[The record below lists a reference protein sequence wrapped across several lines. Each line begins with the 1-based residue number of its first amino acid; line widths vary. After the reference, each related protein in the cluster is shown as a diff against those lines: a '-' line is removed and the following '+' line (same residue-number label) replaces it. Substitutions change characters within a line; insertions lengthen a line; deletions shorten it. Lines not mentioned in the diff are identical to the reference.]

1 MREAI
6 VRTGYTFDTGGLVAL
21 EKRDRRLR
29 LFLEQA
35 LDHGWQV
42 TVPSAVLVEWW
53 REPRDS
59 PVPANWSESASVG
72 QRKRILQAMLVE
84 PLDERLAKI
93 AGAAA
98 GLVGA
103 SAVDAIVMASAAQR
117 GDVVFTSDL
126 SDLQRL
132 QRVFPD
138 VKLFRA

>member
-1 MREAI
+1 
-6 VRTGYTFDTGGLVAL
+6 
-21 EKRDRRLR
+21 
-29 LFLEQA
+29 
-35 LDHGWQV
+35 
-42 TVPSAVLVEWW
+42 
-53 REPRDS
+53 
-59 PVPANWSESASVG
+59 
-72 QRKRILQAMLVE
+72 MLVE